1 MKSLTFRLVAACTLS
16 VCIAAAFAQQQ
27 TAPAGAGSLM
37 FPVAPVKQP
46 TDNAG
51 AASATA
57 TPPRAELQQ
66 IPQVRGQPTPAKIE
80 SMTERPTGANS
91 LNGSRDV
98 DRLVT
103 PTPATAVS
111 GARAGSM
118 SGGPSAQAV
127 APPNRPKALVGSQ
140 SLTSDAA
147 VRPAPAV
154 TLAPAQPGL
163 PVAVLAML
171 DAATAQ
177 QGTITVQPGS
187 TELIPIARGALN
199 RVVTPFETVR
209 ARHSLAKDSGASI
222 SAAENVIYVGTY
234 GDAPISAF
242 LVDSDDESRAISV
255 VFVPRDIPPRDL
267 RLKLASVAPTPTG
280 ATPTTVG
287 TASAAGSTRDALAWE
302 QSQPYVDG
310 LKSLLRTLALS
321 EMPPGY
327 NLVDPAASVTPR
339 CTAAGVRT
347 QLGQVLEGGRLT
359 VAVHRAVNTTDG
371 PVNVQEPGCYQPG
384 VLAVAAWPRALLQP
398 GEDTE
403 LYVVWRKDR
412 SEARSA
418 TRPSL
423 LQGADAAGV
432 Q

>member
-1 MKSLTFRLVAACTLS
+1 MKSLTFRLVAACALS
-16 VCIAAAFAQQQ
+16 VCIPAAFAQTQP
-27 TAPAGAGSLM
+27 APAGAGSLM

-46 TDNAG
+46 AENAG
-51 AASATA
+51 ASTVAA

-80 SMTERPTGANS
+80 SMTERPTGPIGPT
-91 LNGSRDV
+91 GSREV

-103 PTPATAVS
+103 ATPVS
-111 GARAGSM
+111 AASAARAAGVIA
-118 SGGPSAQAV
+118 GPSAQV
-127 APPNRPKALVGSQ
+127 ATQPARPKTPAA
-140 SLTSDAA
+140 DAA
-147 VRPAPAV
+147 ARTAPTAPAAMPDAV
-154 TLAPAQPGL
+154 QTGL
-163 PVAVLAML
+163 PASVLAML
-171 DAATAQ
+171 DVATAN

-199 RVVTPFETVR
+199 RVVTPFDTVR
-209 ARHSLAKDSGASI
+209 ARHSLAKESGASI

-267 RLKLASVAPTPTG
+267 RLKLASAAPAAAGAAPTMTG
-280 ATPTTVG
+280 A
-287 TASAAGSTRDALAWE
+287 ASTAGSTRDALAWE

-327 NLVDPAASVTPR
+327 NLVDPAASATPR
-339 CTAAGVRT
+339 CTAAGVRM

-371 PVNVQEPGCYQPG
+371 PVNVQESGCYQPG
-384 VLAVAAWPRALLQP
+384 VLAVAAWPRAMLQP

-412 SEARSA
+412 AEARSA